1 MQFLWILFS
10 AGLLTVEIRPR
21 AVKLLMKEW
30 AGEIPDSDANIT
42 LSEGEAQVDGEI
54 RSGGRADASILTNQ
68 MKIFENGA
76 KIYSIKKVLHSGYR
90 IVIDMVVVIDE
101 SIVFV
106 ISVRL

>member
-1 MQFLWILFS
+1 
-10 AGLLTVEIRPR
+10 
-21 AVKLLMKEW
+21 
-30 AGEIPDSDANIT
+30 
-42 LSEGEAQVDGEI
+42 
-54 RSGGRADASILTNQ
+54 

-106 ISVRL
+106 ISVRLLVATSGKRVAVIVIIVVVAVVIGESVVFAATK